1 MNIDYINEAQEAHE
15 KKKKQEILRNE
26 YKQRQVLIEIKCV
39 FLDAFNFQVLDQ
51 TKPIMEKLSNIVHQ
65 VHNEDLDTNAKFVE
79 WSERKF
85 QMKVNEKIF
94 GETTLSQVELVKKIE
109 NIKEVLENIFSLYSK
124 LCDSSFFTQ
133 ETNQRI
139 LSLERNLKVSSM

>member
-1 MNIDYINEAQEAHE
+1 M
-15 KKKKQEILRNE
+15 
-26 YKQRQVLIEIKCV
+26 VEIKYI
-39 FLDAFNFQVLDQ
+39 FLDAFNLQVPNE
-51 TKPIMEKLSNIVHQ
+51 TKPIMEKLSNIVDQ

-109 NIKEVLENIFSLYSK
+109 NIKEVLENIFSLYPK

-133 ETNQRI
+133 ETN
-139 LSLERNLKVSSM
+139 